1 MKNIIDFI
9 IYLSGKH
16 FITIATM
23 FIAIF
28 LVLLFLFS
36 NVQAS
41 SLALLEVISEKKR
54 FFYTCQFLRQSL
66 AFFYCDDLLSK

>member
-54 FFYTCQFLRQSL
+54 FFLYLSVFATILGIFLLR
-66 AFFYCDDLLSK
+66 